1 VSSVHGSRRASA
13 FRATRIRRGFTQ
25 AQVAERARVHVNT
38 IRKIENGTTRE
49 VTKQNAAHFSRILK
63 ASIEELGLKVRQPVP
78 RSIRMRQLSVEQR
91 ELLDDILSLPAPT
104 LAVVREA
111 VRAIR
116 EEQESKHGKKR
127 R

>member
-1 VSSVHGSRRASA
+1 MTSA
-13 FRATRIRRGFTQ
+13 FRATRVRRGLTQ

-49 VTKQNAAHFSRILK
+49 VTKQNAAHFSRILR

-78 RSIRMRQLSVEQR
+78 RSIRVRQLSVEQR
-91 ELLDDILSLPAPT
+91 ELLDDILSLPAAT
-104 LAVVREA
+104 LAAVREA

-116 EEQESKHGKKR
+116 EEQAEGKHGKKR